1 MNQTDSGG
9 HKIPRIL
16 FQTETPAMDA
26 IRVPAEP
33 VKWQPPALAG
43 GRGVAGGFEAWT
55 LWGEVSGSIVVDSGG
70 GLPYRGLT
78 ESG

>member
-26 IRVPAEP
+26 IRVPAE
-33 VKWQPPALAG
+33 AG
-43 GRGVAGGFEAWT
+43 
-55 LWGEVSGSIVVDSGG
+55 
-70 GLPYRGLT
+70 
-78 ESG
+78 